1 MDQAFEDGYPKVSVN
16 PDTKKVAVTYK
27 LKAGIASAEHPVEI
41 YNIISSGY
49 DECSVTTVLH
59 GHTAHPYGGYA
70 MEADDYGYLK
80 LTDDQEQTKEYSYAV
95 HNYGKGAVYSVV
107 RQDDEISS
115 VPNAVAFEGEEYIET
130 QRSPHMYAAVKNKA
144 GDKVYLW
151 FAGKLDKTSVP
162 DPSCFKI
169 EDINGQS
176 VGNVVSVQIDDTVI
190 DKYLLESCVILN
202 VTGMTSEEEI
212 YAEYTPP
219 TDGSTGLKGAENEP
233 VTARQSV
240 WIRNKENV
248 SNSAYVSADGKYLTA
263 VFDRPLMTFVY
274 FENSVEDPWD
284 DVTVTVNG
292 EKIQREHMTSAV
304 GAEFFSFDIRDLN
317 LQNVD
322 NVKVKLT
329 INGENLK
336 DLAGDSYENE
346 QELTATV
353 AEDAEWEAASYDKNT
368 GTIKVRIKNIANGSG
383 FVRGCGL
390 EIEVDGKVYPV
401 RGFLE
406 RDSGYQPSSP
416 TDAWVQHIITAKQL
430 EHIDLDGAKTI
441 KIRGVASD
449 EIPESYT
456 FTSAAGKPLGATDW
470 VDVTINP

>member
-1 MDQAFEDGYPKVSVN
+1 M
-16 PDTKKVAVTYK
+16 
-27 LKAGIASAEHPVEI
+27 
-41 YNIISSGY
+41 
-49 DECSVTTVLH
+49 
-59 GHTAHPYGGYA
+59 
-70 MEADDYGYLK
+70 
-80 LTDDQEQTKEYSYAV
+80 
-95 HNYGKGAVYSVV
+95 
-107 RQDDEISS
+107 
-115 VPNAVAFEGEEYIET
+115 
-130 QRSPHMYAAVKNKA
+130 
-144 GDKVYLW
+144 
-151 FAGKLDKTSVP
+151 
-162 DPSCFKI
+162 
-169 EDINGQS
+169 
-176 VGNVVSVQIDDTVI
+176 
-190 DKYLLESCVILN
+190 
-202 VTGMTSEEEI
+202 
-212 YAEYTPP
+212 
-219 TDGSTGLKGAENEP
+219 
-233 VTARQSV
+233 
-240 WIRNKENV
+240 
-248 SNSAYVSADGKYLTA
+248 
-263 VFDRPLMTFVY
+263 
-274 FENSVEDPWD
+274 
-284 DVTVTVNG
+284 
-292 EKIQREHMTSAV
+292 
-304 GAEFFSFDIRDLN
+304 
-317 LQNVD
+317 QNVD